1 MGPNQS
7 LLPDNFSTACGY
19 KIAAKLYVRLSM
31 NYISAEEHEL
41 LSFFEVEPERAS
53 PDIPWPY
60 NDFSYRVSLGA
71 YDITFGIYPAYKDL
85 SLTIRHNGMEL
96 YSFVALSVKD
106 VRYLQD
112 PRIETLEILI
122 SDRESIWLRLRPT
135 VLITQKY
142 SADA

>member
-1 MGPNQS
+1 
-7 LLPDNFSTACGY
+7 
-19 KIAAKLYVRLSM
+19 
-31 NYISAEEHEL
+31 
-41 LSFFEVEPERAS
+41 
-53 PDIPWPY
+53 
-60 NDFSYRVSLGA
+60 
-71 YDITFGIYPAYKDL
+71 
-85 SLTIRHNGMEL
+85 MEL

-142 SADA
+142 SAEA

>member
-1 MGPNQS
+1 
-7 LLPDNFSTACGY
+7 
-19 KIAAKLYVRLSM
+19 M

-53 PDIPWPY
+53 PDTPWPY
-60 NDFSYRVSLGA
+60 NDFSYHVSLDA
-71 YDITFGIYPAYKDL
+71 YDITFEIYPAYKDL
-85 SLTIRHNGMEL
+85 SLTIRHNGIEL

-122 SDRESIWLRLRPT
+122 SDHESIWLRLRPT

-142 SADA
+142 SAEA